1 MNSQYFEALFAAIM
15 EDGRFRGEM
24 VAAKEEFEPMAGQLM
39 ESDESFDARVNAFHN
54 WYILDRPMTAAGMT
68 PLRYYLEFN
77 ANSLPEE
84 AVQGYGELQDNVH
97 SLFELL
103 KLNGEVAYLRDL
115 MSRKKY
121 VVEGARQLDSLER
134 RDLFNTRIFRH
145 GKKSYLTN
153 YLILHPAGV
162 ARIIRAEAKKVRK
175 AREEFKPFL
184 FRLLFFHS
192 RWEQYTQ
199 MDEDKIYRFQAPAHE
214 QPAVSG

>member
-1 MNSQYFEALFAAIM
+1 MNSQYFEALFTAVM
-15 EDGRFRGEM
+15 EDERYRGEM
-24 VAAKEEFEPMAGQLM
+24 VAAKEEFEPVAGQMM

-54 WYILDRPMTAAGMT
+54 WYILDRPMTGTGIT
-68 PLRYYLEFN
+68 PLRYYLESN
-77 ANSLPEE
+77 ADVLPED
-84 AVQGYGELQDNVH
+84 AVLGYRDLYDNVH
-97 SLFELL
+97 SVFELL

-115 MSRKKY
+115 ISRKKH
-121 VVEGARQLDSLER
+121 VVEGARQLDSMER
-134 RDLFNTRIFRH
+134 GDLFNTRVFAH

-153 YLILHPAGV
+153 YLLLHPAGV
-162 ARIIRAEAKKVRK
+162 TRIIRAEAKKVRK
-175 AREEFKPFL
+175 AKEDSKPFL